1 MFRKRY
7 KGGGNVG
14 IKKILTSWQIW
25 LVAVLVGGFL
35 LFQRSFDTST
45 LFILGLVL
53 LCPIMM
59 IFMMK
64 DHKH

>member
-1 MFRKRY
+1 MD
-7 KGGGNVG
+7 

>member
-1 MFRKRY
+1 MD
-7 KGGGNVG
+7 
-14 IKKILTSWQIW
+14 IKKILESWHIW
-25 LVAVLVGGFL
+25 LVVVLVGGFL
-35 LFQRSFDTST
+35 LFQRSFDIST

>member
-1 MFRKRY
+1 MDVR
-7 KGGGNVG
+7 
-14 IKKILTSWQIW
+14 KILRSWHIW
-25 LVAVLVGGFL
+25 LIAVLVGGFL
-35 LFQRSFDTST
+35 LFQSSFDIST

-53 LCPIMM
+53 LCPMMM

>member
-1 MFRKRY
+1 MYRKRY
-7 KGGGNVG
+7 KGGGNVD